1 MMQLVPVSNERCEY
15 AYYMMWDNNNI
26 NNTMR
31 MRWYAWAVQ
40 LSKNIIHPWFYYYA
54 VEVDARTDAG
64 VGHAGFYEK
73 IMLWNRLK
81 TKASYKQ

>member
-40 LSKNIIHPWFYYYA
+40 LSKNIIHPDFI
-54 VEVDARTDAG
+54 
-64 VGHAGFYEK
+64 
-73 IMLWNRLK
+73 IMLWRLMRERMP
-81 TKASYKQ
+81 A

>member
-15 AYYMMWDNNNI
+15 AYYMMWDNNNNN

-40 LSKNIIHPWFYYYA
+40 LSKNIIHPDFI
-54 VEVDARTDAG
+54 
-64 VGHAGFYEK
+64 
-73 IMLWNRLK
+73 IMLWRLMRERMP
-81 TKASYKQ
+81 A